1 MTLDPMTP
9 KRTQLVP
16 TSSQRLAPRARGLTD
31 ERGSAAAWILA
42 FIVLAGVAFA
52 VYWFVIRKPGAESSG
67 LAARVMPA
75 EVDVVGGL
83 DIARVVSDPKIREL
97 AKANGTDL
105 DTIEAELAKTGVKL
119 GDLKA
124 LVFGGRMGADNL
136 KDALVAVEA
145 NSDTKALV
153 GALQG
158 VVMMLPDPLKGFM
171 TGARV
176 EALEGG
182 VVLTGSGELLDLA
195 LKVAKGEAPALAS
208 RPGLDEVRKALDL
221 GAILWVA
228 SPIPSNLVAMLPGM
242 IASQLG
248 GTPSHFGFS
257 VSISDGA
264 VLRAALHIPGADGSK
279 VASSIKLLLGM
290 FKARLG
296 EVNKLMIDNLDLS
309 GDGATVI
316 AKITLT
322 QAQVSDILAKSK

>member
-1 MTLDPMTP
+1 MTLVNSPS
-9 KRTQLVP
+9 KR
-16 TSSQRLAPRARGLTD
+16 RLLTD
-31 ERGSAAAWILA
+31 QRGGAAAWILA
-42 FIVLAGVAFA
+42 LIVLGGVAFA

-75 EVDVVGGL
+75 EVDLVGGI

-97 AKANGTDL
+97 AKANGSDIGA
-105 DTIEAELAKTGVKL
+105 IEAELAKSGVNL
-119 GDLKA
+119 SDLKA
-124 LVFGGRMGADNL
+124 LVFGGRMGADTL
-136 KDALVAVEA
+136 KDAIIALEA

-153 GALQG
+153 GALEG
-158 VVMMLPDPLKGFM
+158 VVTMLPEQLKAFM

-195 LKVAKGEAPALAS
+195 LKVAKGQGKALAA
-208 RPGLDEVRKALDL
+208 RPGLDEVRSALDM

-228 SPIPSNLVAMLPGM
+228 SPIPTNLVAMLPGM
-242 IASQLG
+242 VASQLG

-264 VLRAALHIPGADGSK
+264 VLRGALHIPGADGAK
-279 VASSIKLLLGM
+279 VASSMKLLFGM
-290 FKARLG
+290 FKSRLG
-296 EVNKLMIDNLDLS
+296 EVNKTLIDNLDLT
-309 GDGATVI
+309 GEGATVI
-316 AKITLT
+316 AKVTLS